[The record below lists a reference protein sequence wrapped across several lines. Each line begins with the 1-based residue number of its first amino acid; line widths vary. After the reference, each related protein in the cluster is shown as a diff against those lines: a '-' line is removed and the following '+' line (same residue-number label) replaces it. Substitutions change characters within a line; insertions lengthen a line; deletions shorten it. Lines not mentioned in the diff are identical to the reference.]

1 MASIQLDHVTKVYET
16 GQPAVRDL
24 DLTVADGELL
34 VLVGPSG
41 CGKSTVLRLVAGLEM
56 PTRGRVVIGGEDV
69 TTAAPQ
75 DRDVAMVFQ
84 SYALYPHM
92 TVRQNL
98 GFGLRMRGVSAS
110 DIASAVEKTAGMLGI
125 GELLDRRPAQLS
137 GGQRQRVALGRALAR
152 HARAYLLDE
161 PLSNLDPLLRV
172 DTRSELA
179 LLHQQL
185 GSTMMYVTHD
195 QEEAM
200 TLGSRIAVMQA
211 GMVEQVGRPLDVY
224 RYPANRFVAS
234 FIGSPRVNLC
244 ACTCA
249 RSSANWSLASP
260 LFVQPLVLPTFD
272 GELPARVEVGFRP
285 QDVEVC
291 ATDEAHVVGR
301 IILIEP
307 LGPATLLHMRVD
319 STPDA
324 ALRLIVPADTVVRHG
339 ELLGFRIRIERLHV
353 FDSATGRRL
362 VELPPSDAG
371 PAKMAPE
378 HR

>member
-1 MASIQLDHVTKVYET
+1 
-16 GQPAVRDL
+16 
-24 DLTVADGELL
+24 
-34 VLVGPSG
+34 
-41 CGKSTVLRLVAGLEM
+41 
-56 PTRGRVVIGGEDV
+56 
-69 TTAAPQ
+69 
-75 DRDVAMVFQ
+75 
-84 SYALYPHM
+84 
-92 TVRQNL
+92 
-98 GFGLRMRGVSAS
+98 
-110 DIASAVEKTAGMLGI
+110 
-125 GELLDRRPAQLS
+125 
-137 GGQRQRVALGRALAR
+137 
-152 HARAYLLDE
+152 
-161 PLSNLDPLLRV
+161 
-172 DTRSELA
+172 
-179 LLHQQL
+179 
-185 GSTMMYVTHD
+185 
-195 QEEAM
+195 M

-272 GELPARVEVGFRP
+272 GELPPRVEVGFRP
-285 QDVEVC
+285 QDIELR

-307 LGPATLLHMRVD
+307 LGPATLLHLRVD

-324 ALRLIVPADTVVRHG
+324 ALRLVVPADTVVRHG
-339 ELLGFRIRIERLHV
+339 ELLGFRIRIDRLHV